1 MIKFKEKNISNLEA
15 VLIEFEIE
23 GGITTPEEAFSVP
36 LPKVPSAKGVII
48 SGRGP
53 IWFYGRLIHHFH
65 PARWV
70 AIFDPRL
77 GGAVVVAS
85 HWPQVK
91 PGQVISLGDLD

>member
-1 MIKFKEKNISNLEA
+1 MIEFRQKNLPELGA

-23 GGITTPEEAFSVP
+23 GGITTPEEVFSVP
-36 LPKVPSAKGVII
+36 LPQVPPARGVII

-53 IWFYGRLIHHFH
+53 IWLYGRLIHHFH

-70 AIFDPRL
+70 AVFDPRL

-85 HWPQVK
+85 HWPEVK
-91 PGQVISLGDLD
+91 PGQIIELDGAL